1 MNFTIPFQP
10 EPKKTTPCPR
20 LPVRMALLL
29 SACTGIFL
37 AQTCPAETTPASG
50 AQEIAS
56 LPGTITQPG
65 TYYLKQDFQVN
76 MVSGVALSINASDVT
91 VDMNGHTISNLAVG
105 SQVTARGIHSYNQ
118 SNITIRNG
126 KIIGFHHGMN
136 LEADNVTNPVVFGHL
151 VEDMYVTSCN
161 FLGLVVCGSNS
172 TVRRCRVNKIGG
184 TSTNNAIWPA
194 SIIVTGKSP
203 RVLDCDVGEGVA
215 NAWGSGTTGIVCH
228 TTTDAI
234 IEGNRVAQVTHAIAY
249 IGAATF
255 KYRDTLTGAMAI
267 PYLVGSGGIDAGGN
281 N

>member
-1 MNFTIPFQP
+1 MNFTIASEFQTTRTPFLWLSRP
-10 EPKKTTPCPR
+10 AT
-20 LPVRMALLL
+20 LLL
-29 SACTGIFL
+29 SVCASL
-37 AQTCPAETTPASG
+37 LLVHPAHGETTTASG

-56 LPGTITQPG
+56 LPATITQPG
-65 TYYLKQDFQVN
+65 TYFLKQDFQVN
-76 MVSGVALSINASDVT
+76 MVSGVALSISASDVT

-105 SQVTARGIHSYNQ
+105 SEVTARGIHSYNQ

-151 VEDMYVTSCN
+151 VEDMYVTRCN

-194 SIIVTGKSP
+194 GIMVTGQSP

-234 IEGNRVAQVTHAIAY
+234 MEGNRVAQVTHAITY
-249 IGAATF
+249 LGTATF
-255 KYRDTLTGAMAI
+255 KYRDTLTGAMAV
-267 PYLVGSGGIDAGGN
+267 PYMVGSGGIDAGGN